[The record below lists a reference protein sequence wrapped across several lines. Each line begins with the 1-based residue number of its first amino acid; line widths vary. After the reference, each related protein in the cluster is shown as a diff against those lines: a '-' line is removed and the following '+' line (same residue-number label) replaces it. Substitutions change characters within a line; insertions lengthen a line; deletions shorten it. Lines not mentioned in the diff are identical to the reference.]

1 MLLLDDIKSQKVP
14 AAALK
19 AQKLLI
25 TGPVGVGKSTVAEA
39 LAARWMGVEGW
50 MKGAAS
56 TQVINHGTSAASTF
70 DLADA
75 FPFDFVIIDG
85 GVDGIDK
92 VKEVAA
98 ASMQAPSDPRC
109 RARAFLIEEIHAMAS
124 EKAIQALLLPI
135 AKDTRNLWIACT
147 SRPKSQ
153 LDRGILSRLSYH
165 LDFGAADVEAVL
177 ISNGT
182 SASDAAAVARRAQG
196 DMRLALGSGDD
207 GGGLDSAALIHRTPN
222 GYRLAVDARRL
233 LSLAVARPFAVQAA
247 LLDAVVDSRDV
258 HSTLCLTL
266 SHRNDIAAHQL
277 LDACRRAG
285 LV

>member
-25 TGPVGVGKSTVAEA
+25 TGPVGVGKTTVAKA
-39 LAARWMGVEGW
+39 LAARWMGVE
-50 MKGAAS
+50 K
-56 TQVINHGTSAASTF
+56 QVTRGGDDKIEGS
-70 DLADA
+70 DLLDA
-75 FPFDFVIIDG
+75 FPFDFFHVNG
-85 GVDGIDK
+85 GDDGIDK
-92 VKEVAA
+92 IRALAA
-98 ASMQAPSDPRC
+98 ASLQAPSDPRC
-109 RARAFLIEEIHAMAS
+109 RCRAFIVDEVHALP
-124 EKAIQALLLPI
+124 EKAVQALLLPLERD
-135 AKDTRNLWIACT
+135 ARNLWIACT
-147 SRPKSQ
+147 SRPKAQ
-153 LDRGILSRLSYH
+153 LDRALLSRFSYH

-177 ISNGT
+177 RSNGT
-182 SASDAAAVARRAQG
+182 SASDAAAAARRAQG

-207 GGGLDSAALIHRTPN
+207 GGAVDSAALIHRTPN

-247 LLDAVVDSRDV
+247 LLDAVVDHSA

-266 SHRNDIAAHQL
+266 SSRNDIAAHQL